1 VAVETC
7 SPADAAFDRQMIV
20 NGHIVRP
27 PRQCA
32 VIVNGE
38 ALRGSLLTASDVIRC
53 VKDCVTAAVATAPP
67 VAVSAVVLPRQ
78 PDMVV
83 GQLPEETPVP
93 AGRPWRPRQ
102 CLVLDAEC
110 RADNPTPAGDRLRD
124 LLTAQLVPS
133 PFAPFGIS
141 LFYVGLRGLA
151 SWHVLQR
158 EMQTGECAVF
168 VRRQR
173 SYPI

>member
-1 VAVETC
+1 VC
-7 SPADAAFDRQMIV
+7 CDR
-20 NGHIVRP
+20 
-27 PRQCA
+27 
-32 VIVNGE
+32 NGE

-102 CLVLDAEC
+102 CLGLDAEC

-133 PFAPFGIS
+133 P
-141 LFYVGLRGLA
+141 LRHLA
-151 SWHVLQR
+151 SAYFTWACVDSRVGMFFSARCRPANVPFLSGGNDRIPSVSHEAGDGHTQIATLR
-158 EMQTGECAVF
+158 PPLCTRC
-168 VRRQR
+168 
-173 SYPI
+173 SSPL